1 MNFKL
6 QGKTALITGANK
18 GIGLAIAVAMAEA
31 GADIIACSS
40 SITQDDEVIQK
51 VRALGREA
59 VAITVDL
66 TDRKSIYGLV
76 KKVAD
81 RKIDIL
87 VNNAGIIKRK
97 PAMEHPDDFWDVVL
111 DVNLDAQFILSREIA
126 GQMNN
131 HGGGKIIF
139 TASMLTFQG
148 GINVP
153 GYAASKGA
161 IGSLVKA
168 LANEWASKGINV
180 NAVAPGYV
188 ATDNT
193 ALLRADENRNK
204 AILERIP
211 AGRWASAED
220 IAGAYVFLA
229 SPAADYVH
237 GAIIPVDGGW
247 LAR

>member
-1 MNFKL
+1 MKFTL
-6 QGKTALITGANK
+6 EGKTALITGANK

-31 GADIIACSS
+31 GANIIACSS
-40 SITQDDEVIQK
+40 SINEGDEVVEK
-51 VRALGREA
+51 VKAFGRSID
-59 VAITVDL
+59 VFKVDL
-66 TDRKSIYGLV
+66 SSRDSIQDLV
-76 KKVAD
+76 KFVSNKKV
-81 RKIDIL
+81 DIL
-87 VNNAGIIKRK
+87 VNNAGIIRRK
-97 PAMEHPDDFWDVVL
+97 PAMEHTDEYWDEVL
-111 DVNLDAQFILSREIA
+111 GVNLDAQFILSREIA
-126 GQMNN
+126 SQMAVN
-131 HGGGKIIF
+131 GGGKIIF

-148 GINVP
+148 GINVVS
-153 GYAASKGA
+153 YAASKGA

-211 AGRWASAED
+211 AGRWATGED

-237 GAIIPVDGGW
+237 GTIIPVDGGW